1 MTLRAG
7 EAMTKVTVLGSDTGQ
22 STATADRH
30 DTTLMLARRDKR
42 GRSLSNL
49 TGSVH
54 AQCNT
59 TT

>member
-7 EAMTKVTVLGSDTGQ
+7 EAMTKVTALGSDTGQ

-30 DTTLMLARRDKR
+30 DTTLMLARQGKR
-42 GRSLSNL
+42 GGSLSNS
-49 TGSVH
+49 TGFVH
-54 AQCNT
+54 VQSNT

>member
-1 MTLRAG
+1 
-7 EAMTKVTVLGSDTGQ
+7 MTKVTVLGSDTGQ